1 MLICQRNLLD
11 AIVNFHEISILRQV
25 QALAANPR
33 HSSVG
38 YVRTKVRRVVT
49 ELLPRPG
56 FLEALRESLPS
67 TDLDQPTDE
76 DDFDYWRVAVQLEH
90 ILNPSSDIDIDDA
103 ASLARFAAVMAESIL
118 ASLRGG

>member
-1 MLICQRNLLD
+1 M
-11 AIVNFHEISILRQV
+11 